1 MDLWQ
6 SGLWFGLLNGVGVT
20 RRGPWRLG
28 SVQGLR
34 DVIARVDS
42 AVSSHDLA
50 FLQGHRLVRG
60 LCNPHGA
67 LVIGRSQ
74 VARAALHPA
83 LILLCRGVHLVDAS
97 AGAELVGVVGPID
110 PVSGVHGALNSGHVA
125 LWFQIVLYLNLS
137 LEGGLV
143 LFHGVLLHLGLL
155 FLEVAVGTL
164 MLLSVVRV
172 ESVHAV
178 VGMLHYLTVLQ
189 LPFDDLVRL
198 LSHLLTLHVSQ
209 VKRSVVVA
217 NSLLVDGVLD
227 LDCLLSV
234 GDLGDDDVF
243 GEMFSTNLVGTI

>member
-1 MDLWQ
+1 
-6 SGLWFGLLNGVGVT
+6 
-20 RRGPWRLG
+20 
-28 SVQGLR
+28 
-34 DVIARVDS
+34 
-42 AVSSHDLA
+42 
-50 FLQGHRLVRG
+50 
-60 LCNPHGA
+60 
-67 LVIGRSQ
+67 
-74 VARAALHPA
+74 
-83 LILLCRGVHLVDAS
+83 
-97 AGAELVGVVGPID
+97 
-110 PVSGVHGALNSGHVA
+110 
-125 LWFQIVLYLNLS
+125 
-137 LEGGLV
+137 
-143 LFHGVLLHLGLL
+143 
-155 FLEVAVGTL
+155 